1 MSTQCI
7 TQCKETYISENGCKC
22 DDNYDGKKDWC
33 YTSSCKYP
41 YLKTFLG
48 KTYDKVDTKQIL
60 KNKCSDKDNN
70 IIGCNYK
77 SDNLKLINNVKSSSK
92 LTIGLL
98 ALFGGI
104 GYRVSSKINISDEE
118 TAKRM
123 FEDMEKYIMRETFR
137 YKTIS
142 PEDAVEM
149 IDELKKE
156 YKSNSKKFIKDIL
169 KSTSNTL
176 KKFKKVETPLID
188 LLLDNIPEE
197 HIGEM
202 VRGAHFII
210 EDGGKFYDKF
220 QNYEHTFQRISSH
233 HPKVKDVLHKAGTD
247 IIGTI
252 PYHVLTGLD
261 ENGNTWVQM
270 EASPFT
276 KGLTFTEV
284 LINILKED
292 TANNLYYSLDHTFDF
307 ISYKFSGKN
316 IGPLGAS
323 KHPERNPIYL
333 NPSFESPYTTKLDY
347 LKGGYLN

>member
-1 MSTQCI
+1 MGKQ
-7 TQCKETYISENGCKC
+7 
-22 DDNYDGKKDWC
+22 YD
-33 YTSSCKYP
+33 SI
-41 YLKTFLG
+41 
-48 KTYDKVDTKQIL
+48 DTLQKP
-60 KNKCSDKDNN
+60 KNRCLDNN
-70 IIGCNYK
+70 DTVIGCNYK
-77 SDNLKLINNVKSSSK
+77 SDNLKLINKVKSSSK

-104 GYRVSSKINISDEE
+104 GYRVSSKINTSDKE
-118 TAKRM
+118 TARRM
-123 FEDMEKYIMRETFR
+123 FEDMEKYIMMETFR

-142 PEDAVEM
+142 PEDAVE
-149 IDELKKE
+149 ILDDLKKE
-156 YKSNSKKFIKDIL
+156 YKSNSKKFIKDVL
-169 KSTSNTL
+169 ESTSDIL

-202 VRGAHFII
+202 IRGAHFIL

-220 QNYEHTFQRISSH
+220 QDYEKTFQRISSH

-247 IIGTI
+247 IVGTI

-261 ENGNTWVQM
+261 GNGNTWVQM

-292 TANNLYYSLDHTFDF
+292 TINNLYYSLDHTFDF
-307 ISYKFSGKN
+307 ISYKLSGKN

-323 KHPERNPIYL
+323 KHPEKNPI
-333 NPSFESPYTTKLDY
+333 FVSPDMPTFKNQQLDY
-347 LKGGYLN
+347 LSNNYLK